1 MMGFHLMVS
10 RQTGS
15 ELAMAV
21 DALLLRALVESYVWL
36 KMYRAQSSND
46 STMKNHQLRN
56 DTQLGNATSPQ

>member
-21 DALLLRALVESYVWL
+21 DALLLRALVESYVC
-36 KMYRAQSSND
+36 
-46 STMKNHQLRN
+46 
-56 DTQLGNATSPQ
+56 G